1 MTQSTNKPVAKL
13 TPEQAGKV
21 YHLIVL
27 SQGIASNPT
36 HVKYE
41 EWRKEQR
48 ELMVELGILR

>member
-41 EWRKEQR
+41 DWRKEQK